1 MINLTNIL
9 RSTDSAVATAMT
21 SAWQQYLD
29 KYWMVAAAA
38 LLVLAL
44 IIILLIRKRNNKKAH
59 DSLDDVSKRLNGLK
73 SVPLPYKLSKA
84 VALARTKKDIGDSVN
99 QCQGDFDTVQKNL
112 KKMQNMISDGEELVM
127 MHKMGMEKKNI
138 ADITALQN
146 ETETLVNSLSA
157 KLDDI
162 LQKETAEREK
172 VNDLKEAF
180 RGLKI
185 RINNEA
191 ANYVFCWEALE
202 KKITGIE
209 KEFSNFEEL
218 MYASE
223 FEKASALMGEIKQ
236 SIEQLNE
243 IVEKIPE
250 LITVAKG
257 DLPVLGEDVRSNYQQ
272 VEQKGAYLN
281 HLNAAAILETVNAS
295 QQQCLQKIKNVEIE
309 DVNEKLLD
317 CEAKL
322 TQLNQQIEQEAS
334 AYDKLTVLR
343 QATDDDLAKLTAKMA
358 TVTNAYD
365 KQSEH
370 YGFEGWHDK
379 LSGADS
385 RLKELTAAYNS
396 LTQTLQ
402 GSGVPSSTILLSLET
417 IDHDILACY
426 SEISNM
432 ASAIEGANYDEE
444 RARNQL
450 TKLDVVVAE
459 VEAKIRLNRLPA
471 ISQQYDADL
480 AKANDFIN
488 RLQETLDETPL
499 NVSILNPLLSMAI
512 DFIYKLYESVSR
524 ILGTAIMVENAI
536 VVGNRYRSSY
546 SEIDSELTRAELA
559 YRNGE
564 YTQALSI
571 ALKAI
576 EKVHPTSVSKLL
588 KAHKEAAA

>member
-99 QCQGDFDTVQKNL
+99 QCQGDFDTVQENL

-162 LQKETAEREK
+162 LKKETAEREK